1 MLRTTRLKVNVYE
14 LPYDTIPAQMYGGR
28 QPAGCVGLD
37 GAIWFASSRGAVRVL
52 PQPRARVASPRVLL
66 TGINADGRELP
77 FLPQLVFPASLS
89 RLEITFAPLL
99 LRSQENVRFRYQLEG
114 FDQDWIYAGTSR
126 VASYTNLPSRKYR
139 FRVVAFEVNNP
150 SAVSEASFELRK
162 EATLL
167 WYVVVRYSLSVNGRV
182 ADFRDLPIAHSFLA
196 APLQSS
202 SRRAQPPGARD
213 A

>member
-1 MLRTTRLKVNVYE
+1 MKVYE

-28 QPAGCVGLD
+28 QPAGCVGRD

-52 PQPRARVASPRVLL
+52 PQPPARVAPPQALL
-66 TGINADGRELP
+66 TGIKADGRELTLSSP
-77 FLPQLVFPASLS
+77 LVFPASLS

-99 LRSQENVRFRYQLEG
+99 LRSQEDVRFRYQLED

-126 VASYTNLPSRKYR
+126 VASYTNLPPGKYR

-150 SAVSEASFELRK
+150 SAVSEVSFGLRK
-162 EATLL
+162 ETPLL
-167 WYVVVRYSLSVNGRV
+167 RHVVVPYPMPAGGGAADLGHLPV
-182 ADFRDLPIAHSFLA
+182 AYPLLA
-196 APLQSS
+196 APFQSS
-202 SRRAQPPGARD
+202 SRRAQPPGARN